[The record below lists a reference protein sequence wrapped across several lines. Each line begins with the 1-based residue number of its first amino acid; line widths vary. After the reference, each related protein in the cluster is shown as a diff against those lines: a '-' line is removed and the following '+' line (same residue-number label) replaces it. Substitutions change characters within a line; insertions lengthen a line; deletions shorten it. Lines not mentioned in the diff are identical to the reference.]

1 MNDEEI
7 VIEVQ
12 SGKKEK
18 YGDIIGRYQ
27 GKLYGYLK
35 NLTNQKEEEVEDL
48 VEEVLVT
55 AYINLQSFDS
65 KKKFSS
71 WIFRVA
77 HNKAIDYFKK
87 KKIKTIYIE
96 DGEEIIGDKQKLL
109 EEIEI
114 EKEDFEKLNE
124 AVEKLELKY
133 REVILLYYF
142 EDKSYE
148 EISDILHIPT
158 SNVGVILYRGKEKL
172 KKILNPPALRA
183 PSLDKEGFKTIS
195 K

>member
-1 MNDEEI
+1 MNDEE
-7 VIEVQ
+7 VVAEVQ
-12 SGKKEK
+12 TGNVEK
-18 YGDIIGRYQ
+18 YGEIISRYQ

-87 KKIKTIYIE
+87 KKIKTTYIE
-96 DGEEIIGDKQKLL
+96 DGEEIIGNEHKLL

-114 EKEDFEKLNE
+114 EKEDFKKLNE
-124 AVEKLELKY
+124 AVERLELKY
-133 REVILLYYF
+133 REVILLYFF

-158 SNVGVILYRGKEKL
+158 NNVGVMLYRGKQKL
-172 KKILNPPALRA
+172 KKILNKN
-183 PSLDKEGFKTIS
+183 D
-195 K
+195 